1 MHVVTIAIKFAKS
14 GLFDYLQHLKPSYFK
29 PLKMPFAD
37 INQTSLYYEIHGTG
51 APVLFI
57 HGLGSSAADW
67 ELQVDFFA
75 QHYQVILVDLRGHG
89 QSSRPSVGYSIP
101 QFATDTQA
109 LLQHLGYQRVHL
121 VGISLGG
128 MIGFQLAVTA
138 PSLLQS
144 LVVLNSVPYIRLT
157 TLKQKWQLTLRKLF
171 TQILSMRSF
180 AKILA
185 RKLFPEPSQ
194 AHLRKQLVER
204 WVKNDKKIYY
214 QSFMSI
220 FKWQGVQNQ
229 LPNIA
234 CPVLVLAA
242 DMDYLPVS
250 HKQAYAQQIPQAQL
264 EIIHNSRHAS
274 IQDQPDIFNQ
284 KLHQFLQANTITPA

>member
-1 MHVVTIAIKFAKS
+1 
-14 GLFDYLQHLKPSYFK
+14 
-29 PLKMPFAD
+29 MPFAD
-37 INQTSLYYEIHGTG
+37 IHQTSLYYEIHGTG

-57 HGLGSSAADW
+57 HGLGSSVADW
-67 ELQVDFFA
+67 ELQLDFFA

-89 QSSRPSVGYSIP
+89 QSSRPSTGYSIS
-101 QFATDTQA
+101 QFAADIQA

-128 MIGFQLAVTA
+128 MVGFQLAVAA
-138 PSLLQS
+138 PDLLHSLT
-144 LVVLNSVPYIRLT
+144 VLNSAPYISLT
-157 TLKQKWQLTLRKLF
+157 TFKQKWQLILRKLF
-171 TQILSMRSF
+171 TRILSMRSF

-185 RKLFPEPSQ
+185 RKLFPEYNQ
-194 AHLRKQLVER
+194 AHLRHQLIER

-214 QSFMSI
+214 QSFMSV
-220 FKWQGVQNQ
+220 FKWQGVQDQ
-229 LPNIA
+229 LQNIA

-250 HKQAYAQQIPQAQL
+250 YKQAYTKQMPRAQL

-274 IQDQPDIFNQ
+274 IQDQPEVFNQ
-284 KLHQFLQANTITPA
+284 KLHQFLQSNRAIQE

>member
-1 MHVVTIAIKFAKS
+1 
-14 GLFDYLQHLKPSYFK
+14 
-29 PLKMPFAD
+29 MPFAD
-37 INQTSLYYEIHGTG
+37 INQTSLYYEIHGKG
-51 APVLFI
+51 VPVLFI

-67 ELQVDFFA
+67 ELQLEFFA

-89 QSSRPSVGYSIP
+89 QSSRPATGYSIS
-101 QFATDTQA
+101 QFAADVQA

-128 MIGFQLAVTA
+128 MIGFQLAVDA
-138 PSLLQS
+138 PQLLQS
-144 LVVLNSVPYIRLT
+144 LTVLNSAPYVALNT
-157 TLKQKWQLTLRKLF
+157 FKQKWQLGLRKLF
-171 TQILSMRSF
+171 TRVLSMQSF

-185 RKLFPEPSQ
+185 RKLFPAPHQ
-194 AHLRKQLVER
+194 AHLREQLIKR

-220 FKWQGVQNQ
+220 FRWQGVKSQ
-229 LPNIA
+229 LSQIA

-250 HKQAYAQQIPQAQL
+250 YKQAYTQQLPNARL
-264 EIIHNSRHAS
+264 EVIHQSRHAS
-274 IQDQPDIFNQ
+274 IQDQPEVFNQ
-284 KLHQFLQANTITPA
+284 KLHDFLQQIRLETS

>member
-1 MHVVTIAIKFAKS
+1 
-14 GLFDYLQHLKPSYFK
+14 
-29 PLKMPFAD
+29 MPFAD
-37 INQTSLYYEIHGTG
+37 INQTSIYYEIHGTG
-51 APVLFI
+51 TPVLFV
-57 HGLGSSAADW
+57 HGLGSSATDW
-67 ELQVDFFA
+67 ELQLEFFA

-89 QSSRPSVGYSIP
+89 QSSRPSTGYSIP
-101 QFATDTQA
+101 QFTADVQA

-128 MIGFQLAVTA
+128 MVGFQLAVTA

-144 LVVLNSVPYIRLT
+144 LTVLNSAPYIRLT
-157 TLKQKWQLTLRKLF
+157 TLRQRWQLTLRKLF
-171 TQILSMRSF
+171 TRALSMRSF

-194 AHLRKQLVER
+194 AHLRKQLMER

-220 FKWQGVQNQ
+220 FRWQGIPNQ
-229 LPNIA
+229 LPNIT

-250 HKQAYAQQIPQAQL
+250 YKQAYTKQMPQAQL

-274 IQDQPDIFNQ
+274 IQDQPEIFNQ
-284 KLHQFLQANTITPA
+284 KLHQFLQANPITPA

>member
-1 MHVVTIAIKFAKS
+1 M
-14 GLFDYLQHLKPSYFK
+14 
-29 PLKMPFAD
+29 PLAN
-37 INQTSLYYEIHGTG
+37 IHQTSIYYEIHGTG

-67 ELQVDFFA
+67 ELQLEFFA

-89 QSSRPSVGYSIP
+89 QSSRPSAGYSIS
-101 QFATDTQA
+101 QFAADVQA
-109 LLQHLGYQRVHL
+109 LLQRLGYQRVHL

-128 MIGFQLAVTA
+128 MVGFQLAVTA
-138 PSLLQS
+138 PDLLHSLT
-144 LVVLNSVPYIRLT
+144 VLNSAPYVHLT
-157 TLKQKWQLTLRKLF
+157 TSRQKWQLTLRKLF
-171 TQILSMRSF
+171 TRVLSMRSF

-185 RKLFPEPSQ
+185 RKLFPEPNQ
-194 AHLRKQLVER
+194 AHLRKQLIER
-204 WVKNDKKIYY
+204 WVKNDKKTYY

-220 FKWQGVQNQ
+220 FRWQGIQDQ
-229 LPNIA
+229 LSTIA

-250 HKQAYAQQIPQAQL
+250 YKRAYTQQIPRAQL

-274 IQDQPDIFNQ
+274 IQDQPEVFNQ
-284 KLHQFLQANTITPA
+284 KLHQFLQAHSIAQE